1 MPNLTRRA
9 AFASAASIIAFPVV
23 ARTTAFAPPPP
34 LDPVPPIY
42 RAWCAARADVNR
54 ILGDD
59 PDQPETDEF
68 RAACARED
76 AAFENI
82 LRVEPTTME
91 GFAAAAH
98 VLWDTDGPDAIEGSE
113 AWDEQCTAPAS
124 RMLATIWRAASGRD
138 GMPRAIE

>member
-1 MPNLTRRA
+1 MPNLTRRVA
-9 AFASAASIIAFPVV
+9 CASAASIIAFPVV

-34 LDPVPPIY
+34 LDPVPSIF

-54 ILGDD
+54 ILGVD
-59 PDQPETDEF
+59 PAMAETDEL
-68 RAACARED
+68 RAAYAAED
-76 AAFENI
+76 AAFEDI

-91 GFAAAAH
+91 GFAAVAH

-113 AWDEQCTAPAS
+113 AWSDQCIAPSS

-138 GMPRAIE
+138 GMPRAT